1 MDRATIPAQMSDAAN
16 KRLEDVLA
24 FQSLLIAHATEG
36 VADDTDFRR
45 LRGALIAIE
54 EVRELVP
61 QFVRANRT
69 AAQFW
74 EFIKHRFAT
83 YRERREF
90 IYSAFHPILD
100 RLESDASGNAEVD
113 KVLATVNSDTISA
126 AWTKALERR
135 KTDPD
140 GAITAARTLLESV
153 CKHILDDKGVTY
165 SPTDDLPKLYNQAC
179 QQLNLAPSQHAEDV
193 FKRILG
199 GCTSV
204 VEGLGSLRNKL
215 GDAHGQGRH
224 AVRPAA
230 RHAGLA
236 VNLAGSM
243 AMFLVETLKK

>member
-1 MDRATIPAQMSDAAN
+1 MSDTASQ
-16 KRLEDVLA
+16 RLNDVLE
-24 FQSLLIAHATEG
+24 FQSLLIAHSTDR
-36 VADDTDFRR
+36 VADDAEYRR
-45 LRGALIAIE
+45 LRAVLLAMD
-54 EVRELVP
+54 EVRDLVP
-61 QFVRANRT
+61 SFVKTNRT
-69 AAQFW
+69 TDQFW
-74 EFIKHRFAT
+74 EFIKHKFGS

-90 IYSAFHPILD
+90 IYSAFQPILD
-100 RLESDASGNAEVD
+100 RLETGVSENAEIET
-113 KVLATVNSDTISA
+113 VLATVNSETIST

-153 CKHILDDKGVTY
+153 CKHILDDKGQTY
-165 SPTDDLPKLYNQAC
+165 SPKDDLPKLYNQAC

-215 GDAHGQGRH
+215 GDAHGQGRRP
-224 AVRPAA
+224 VKPAA

-243 AMFLVETLKK
+243 AMFLVETWKK